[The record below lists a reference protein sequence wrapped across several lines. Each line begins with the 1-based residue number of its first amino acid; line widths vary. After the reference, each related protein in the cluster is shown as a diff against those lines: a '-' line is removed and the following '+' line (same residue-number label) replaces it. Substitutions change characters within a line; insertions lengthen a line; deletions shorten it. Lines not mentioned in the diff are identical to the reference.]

1 MESPKGK
8 GEHPKVVGQ
17 LKKKVPTHELLCY
30 FRNIG
35 EAIVTT
41 ELFGL
46 ELTEKKVKLKPTC
59 CERVTFHCSRL
70 SLLQL
75 ASPVCRRWMSVI

>member
-1 MESPKGK
+1 MEGPKGK

-46 ELTEKKVKLKPTC
+46 ELTEKK
-59 CERVTFHCSRL
+59 
-70 SLLQL
+70 
-75 ASPVCRRWMSVI
+75 

>member
-35 EAIVTT
+35 EAIITT

-46 ELTEKKVKLKPTC
+46 EHDGKKSEIETY
-59 CERVTFHCSRL
+59 
-70 SLLQL
+70 LL
-75 ASPVCRRWMSVI
+75 